1 MATKPLSQVRR
12 RGVEELK
19 PLIATDSHASATA
32 GRQLLAEA
40 RDFGLNVRDYL
51 DLVIN
56 PAASE
61 AGNQFR
67 DAEGNYLSG
76 YEATLATLNLP
87 VQDDFK
93 RGIVLEAA
101 ADTFQTFPGTRAVF
115 PEVVDDLVKWKYRQ
129 EQLENTAA
137 LVSQSRTI
145 NGVEMISTVIND
157 TEDDYQVVRAVA
169 ELGRVPVRSIRMG
182 QTAVAIYKHGGGLRM
197 SYEFQRRARLDILTP
212 YQVRMDRETE
222 RSKVLTATQVLINGD
237 GANPAAP
244 VVTQSSFD
252 SAGIDNKIHYK
263 GLLGWLLARAKAGVP
278 IDTVAGNWDS
288 YLEWLLMFAI
298 PGATSSSNYTDA
310 EVLARTGF
318 QIGGV
323 PILNG
328 AVNFVLSSGVPD
340 GRLVGFSKGD
350 TLEELIEAG
359 SNIEE
364 SERAIQNQSITF
376 VKTENSGYK
385 LAFGDTRSV
394 YNWKA

>member
-1 MATKPLSQVRR
+1 MPTKPLNQVRR
-12 RGVEELK
+12 RGVEELVT
-19 PLIATDSHASATA
+19 LTAADSHASAQA
-32 GRQLLAEA
+32 GRQLVAEA
-40 RDFGLNVRDYL
+40 RDFGLNMRDYL
-51 DLVIN
+51 DLAIN
-56 PAASE
+56 VHASTQ
-61 AGNQFR
+61 ANQFR
-67 DAEGNYLSG
+67 DADGNYLSG

-87 VQDDFK
+87 VQDDFQ

-101 ADTFQTFPGTRAVF
+101 SDTFQTFPGTRAVF
-115 PEVVDDLVKWKYRQ
+115 PEVVDDLVRWKYRQ

-145 NGVEMISTVIND
+145 NGVEMITTLVD
-157 TEDDYQVVRAVA
+157 DKEDDYRVTAAVA
-169 ELGRVPVRSIRMG
+169 ELGRVPVKTIRTG
-182 QTAVAIYKHGGGLRM
+182 ETAVRIFKHGGGIRM
-197 SYEFQRRARLDILTP
+197 SYEFQRRARLDLLTP
-212 YQVRMDRETE
+212 FQVRMARETE

-237 GANPAAP
+237 GVNPAAP
-244 VVTQSSFD
+244 VVTQSSLDGAAVD
-252 SAGIDNKIHYK
+252 SKIHYR
-263 GLLGWLLARAKAGVP
+263 GLLAWLLARAKAGTP

-288 YLEWLLMFAI
+288 YLEWLLMFAM
-298 PGATSSSNYTDA
+298 PGSTPNNSTDA
-310 EVLARTGF
+310 ELLARTGF
-318 QIGGV
+318 RIGGV

-385 LAFGDTRSV
+385 LAFPDTRSI
-394 YNWKA
+394 YNWIA